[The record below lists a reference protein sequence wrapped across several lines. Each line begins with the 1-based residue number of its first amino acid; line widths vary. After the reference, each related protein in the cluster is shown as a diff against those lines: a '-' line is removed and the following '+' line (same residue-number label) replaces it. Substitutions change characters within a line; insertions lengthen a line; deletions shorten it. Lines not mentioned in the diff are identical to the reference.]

1 MTPET
6 LLAEARDSL
15 EDAKGLARRGRR
27 TATLLRDLALRQ
39 ALSAIGL
46 RDGLDR
52 PDALD
57 LETLLRHVP
66 AVHPQAGLVR
76 SLADPQA
83 RSAASIAALIDALS
97 RPQAVTP
104 VQEHDEPRDKQ
115 WDKQPGKDR
124 SADGPTAFES
134 APPGNPR
141 RQTAPSASS
150 AAFWTLM
157 DRWRITDL
165 DALAM
170 IGHRGGLTKRG
181 TRPRFR
187 LLGRE
192 AERYAMLRRIDAAL
206 GMLALA
212 PDWLHDPQPP
222 SPFKGRTP
230 CALLVA
236 DPDHGGSDTLQV
248 LNRQGLRAAIT

>member
-39 ALSAIGL
+39 ALSAIAL
-46 RDGLDR
+46 RDGLER
-52 PDALD
+52 ADALD
-57 LETLLRHVP
+57 LETLLRQVP

-76 SLADPQA
+76 SLADPRA
-83 RSAASIAALIDALS
+83 RSEASIAALIDALS
-97 RPQAVTP
+97 RTQATP
-104 VQEHDEPRDKQ
+104 RRAEPRRRAHRDA
-115 WDKQPGKDR
+115 D
-124 SADGPTAFES
+124 DGPTAFES
-134 APPGNPR
+134 APRGDPR
-141 RQTAPSASS
+141 PRSAASATS

-157 DRWRITDL
+157 DRWRIDDL

-170 IGHRGGLTKRG
+170 IGHRDGLTKRG

-192 AERYAMLRRIDAAL
+192 AERYTVLRRIDAAL
-206 GMLALA
+206 DMLEFG
-212 PDWLHDPQPP
+212 PDWLHRPQPA
-222 SPFKGRTP
+222 SPFEGRTP

-236 DPDHGGSDTLQV
+236 DPDRGAPDTLLA